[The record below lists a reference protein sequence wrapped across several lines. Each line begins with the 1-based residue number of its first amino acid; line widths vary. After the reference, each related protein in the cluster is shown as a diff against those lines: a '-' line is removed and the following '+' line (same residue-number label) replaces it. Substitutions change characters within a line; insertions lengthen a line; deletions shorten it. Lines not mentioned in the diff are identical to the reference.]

1 MKKIAIGLLV
11 LLLGSSSLHA
21 AGSYGNL
28 MSARVDVSDEA
39 SLQRGAALFTN
50 LCISCHS
57 ASFMRWNALP
67 EGLGVPMSMVE
78 ENLIYGAYE
87 EGNMMRAA
95 MRQSDAERWFGA
107 PAPDLSLTARS
118 RGADWIYTYLNS
130 FYRDPDASSGWNNTL
145 LTNSSM
151 PHVMWQLQG
160 VPEAR
165 FEESGGSI
173 QVAGIRVPEHQAG
186 SLTEAEFQQ
195 ATRDMTNFMAFV
207 AEPVRAK
214 RERMGVWVIGFLVV
228 FTFLAY
234 LLKREYWRDVH

>member
-1 MKKIAIGLLV
+1 MKKIVISLLV
-11 LLLGSSSLHA
+11 LLLGASPVDA
-21 AGSYGNL
+21 AGAYDNL
-28 MSARVDVSDEA
+28 MSARVDVSDQA

-67 EGLGVPMSMVE
+67 DGLGVPMSMVE

-95 MRQSDAERWFGA
+95 MRPSDAERWFGA
-107 PAPDLSLTARS
+107 AAPDLSLTARS

-186 SLTEAEFQQ
+186 SLSEAEFQQ
-195 ATRDMTNFMAFV
+195 ATLDITNFMAFV

-214 RERMGVWVIGFLVV
+214 RERMGVWVIGFLLI

-234 LLKREYWRDVH
+234 LMKREYWRDVH